1 MDVFETL
8 ERLVNVPGPSGREQA
23 IAATIT
29 ELWQPYVDEITVD
42 RIGNLVALKKGEGK
56 SPRPGLLIAAHM
68 DEIALIVTQLDSHPN
83 PDGAGFLR
91 VTQVGGV
98 DRRQLYGQLVLI
110 HGKEDLPGIIGALPA
125 SMLPAPRRTKP
136 YNYQEIVVD
145 PGLPYH
151 ELKTRVSV
159 GDFISFQQPLHRTQN
174 GTATGKSLD
183 NRASVAAVT
192 VALDY
197 LKHRTHTWDIYAVAT
212 AQEETGL
219 LGAATSAH
227 HLKPDLAI
235 ALDVTFGKSPG
246 AKDNGLTFALGSGP
260 VLGIG
265 PNLHPGVMQ
274 ALHDTATALEMKTT
288 VEPLPR
294 SSGTDAITLQ
304 IARAGIPTGL
314 IGLPLRYMHTM
325 VEMISLKDIERSGR
339 LLGELITRLDN
350 TFLDTLAAEMM
361 D

>member
-1 MDVFETL
+1 M
-8 ERLVNVPGPSGREQA
+8 
-23 IAATIT
+23 
-29 ELWQPYVDEITVD
+29 WQPYVDNIHVD
-42 RIGNLVALKKGEGK
+42 RIGNLVATKNGQGEGEE
-56 SPRPGLLIAAHM
+56 PRPGILIAAHM
-68 DEIALIVTQLDSHPN
+68 DEIALIVTKLDSY
-83 PDGAGFLR
+83 PDEDGSGFLR

-98 DRRQLYGQLVLI
+98 DRRQLFGQLVLV
-110 HGKEDLPGIIGALPA
+110 HGKKDLPGVIGALPA
-125 SMLPAPRRTKP
+125 GMLPATRRNKP
-136 YNYQEIVVD
+136 YNYEEFVVD
-145 PGLPYH
+145 VGLPYH
-151 ELKTRVSV
+151 ELKEQVRV
-159 GDFISFQQPLHRTQN
+159 GDFISFRQPLYRTQKD
-174 GTATGKSLD
+174 TATGKSLD

-197 LKHRTHTWDIYAVAT
+197 LQSRAHSWDIYAVAT

-219 LGAATSAH
+219 LGAATSGHAI
-227 HLKPDLAI
+227 KPDLAI
-235 ALDVTFGKSPG
+235 ALDVTFGSGPT

-274 ALHDTATALEMKTT
+274 ALQDTAKKLEMKTS

-304 IARAGIPTGL
+304 IVRAGIPTGL

-339 LLGELITRLDN
+339 LLGEFITELDD
-350 TFLDTLAAEMM
+350 TFLTDLAAGMI